1 LRSANTTLPLRLPG
15 PRQRFRP
22 GHHRVRRKLCQQV
35 ARHYDALAAAARSGR
50 IEVVQEPTRGR
61 VSPGAQPVQ
70 RAGQQSCFV
79 CAT

>member
-1 LRSANTTLPLRLPG
+1 LRSANATLPLRLPG

-22 GHHRVRRKLCQQV
+22 NHHRVRRKLCQQV

-70 RAGQQSCFV
+70 RASKVASC
-79 CAT
+79 ALL